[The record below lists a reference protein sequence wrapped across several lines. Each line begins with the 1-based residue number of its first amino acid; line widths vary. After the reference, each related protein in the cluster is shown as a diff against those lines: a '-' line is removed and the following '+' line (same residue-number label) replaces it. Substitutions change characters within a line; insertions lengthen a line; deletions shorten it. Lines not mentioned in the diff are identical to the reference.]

1 MYILQ
6 IHQYFTHVMIKHPSV
21 IWWWLDP
28 AGCLYTY
35 TGTERHYCFKEIP
48 TLNAKL
54 PIYNVSRQ
62 CLANFPGIANM
73 VEEEQ
78 ASLCCGHQVLK
89 HVIVKIEDQ
98 VIQYRSRQHPPN
110 NIINTEFFRTVKKT
124 LAVFSMRSVLQNQC
138 WPMAKKARI
147 ITNDNNHD
155 IVSRCFNVDIC
166 MYHISIIYSQ
176 SHKQLAFFRQ
186 VKNSALCASAS
197 LITSWW
203 PIHRFPKANLA
214 DIVEITQI
222 KI

>member
-1 MYILQ
+1 
-6 IHQYFTHVMIKHPSV
+6 MIKHPSV

-73 VEEEQ
+73 AEEEQ
-78 ASLCCGHQVLK
+78 ASLCCGHQVNMSSWK
-89 HVIVKIEDQ
+89 SRSIRDQ
-98 VIQYRSRQHPPN
+98 VIQYQSRQHPPN
-110 NIINTEFFRTVKKT
+110 NIINMEVFRTVKKT
-124 LAVFSMRSVLQNQC
+124 LAVFSMRSVLQHQC

-147 ITNDNNHD
+147 ITNDNYHA

-166 MYHISIIYSQ
+166 IMYYISITYSQ
-176 SHKQLAFFRQ
+176 SHKQF
-186 VKNSALCASAS
+186 ALSDKWKIPHCVPV
-197 LITSWW
+197 L
-203 PIHRFPKANLA
+203 PKSPVGDRYTGFLKLTIA
-214 DIVEITQI
+214 DIVETTQI
-222 KI
+222 TI